1 MLFSVP
7 WNEFCKQFDS
17 TVFSWFKTVRDVHGV
32 IKDNDSFTEGDICD
46 ASVIFHIKI
55 TFSSLSEEENNT
67 ATSFEFN
74 GSI

>member
-1 MLFSVP
+1 MDFASNLIQLFLVGSKLYVMSMA
-7 WNEFCKQFDS
+7 WLN
-17 TVFSWFKTVRDVHGV
+17 W
-32 IKDNDSFTEGDICD
+32 DNDSFTEGDICD
-46 ASVIFHIKI
+46 ASVIFRIKI